1 MRREKN
7 NNVNFAH
14 STWERKHCEPS
25 ESMISR
31 TEMMDSGKEKTSEI
45 WNGVPDDGVYGVVKC
60 KTHPANLIC
69 IC

>member
-1 MRREKN
+1 
-7 NNVNFAH
+7 
-14 STWERKHCEPS
+14 
-25 ESMISR
+25 
-31 TEMMDSGKEKTSEI
+31 MMDSGKEKTSEI